1 MVPGYFKN
9 CSPQVQP
16 GWTEP
21 GRVRET
27 SRAVNRSALV
37 FVAVIFE
44 HSCGFSFRLS
54 CFRQGNRQEPSV
66 TLFFDRLIVLGFGV
80 VHELTCFCD

>member
-1 MVPGYFKN
+1 
-9 CSPQVQP
+9 
-16 GWTEP
+16 
-21 GRVRET
+21 
-27 SRAVNRSALV
+27 V